1 MRGSPILRALIAFLI
16 LLGLGFP
23 LHRLL
28 QASAEPVP
36 AAMSAPPEKAAATA
50 KVQLQVNFTTPP
62 GEFRVFSLGKPV
74 WKETKPAEQIEREL
88 TLAFPKEGI
97 ELQVE
102 ADWPPGTRGAAQLR
116 LTDPSGLEHVKY
128 LFGEGSASDVLVF
141 P

>member
-1 MRGSPILRALIAFLI
+1 MRGSPILRALIAFFI

-28 QASAEPVP
+28 QASAEPAPVL
-36 AAMSAPPEKAAATA
+36 AAEPPEKAGSMTR
-50 KVQLQVNFTTPP
+50 VQLQVNFTTPP
-62 GEFRVFSLGKPV
+62 GEFRVLSLGKVV
-74 WKETKPAEQIEREL
+74 WKEAKPAGQIAREL

-102 ADWPPGTRGAAQLR
+102 ADWAAGTRGAAQVR
-116 LTDPSGLEHVKY
+116 LTDPEGLELVKY
-128 LFGEGSASDVLVF
+128 LFGEGAASEVLAF

>member
-16 LLGLGFP
+16 LLALGFP

-28 QASAEPVP
+28 RASAGAGPAVTETPREKAP
-36 AAMSAPPEKAAATA
+36 AAA
-50 KVQLQVNFTTPP
+50 KVQLQVNFTTAPA
-62 GEFRVFSLGKPV
+62 EFRVRSLGKEV
-74 WKETKPAEQIEREL
+74 WKESKPAEQIERSL

-102 ADWPPGTRGAAQLR
+102 ADWPAGTRGAAQVR
-116 LTDPSGLEHVKY
+116 LSDPQGLEHVKY
-128 LFGEGSASDVLVF
+128 LFGEGSASDVLSF

>member
-1 MRGSPILRALIAFLI
+1 MRGSPLLRALIAFLI

-28 QASAEPVP
+28 QASAVTAPV
-36 AAMSAPPEKAAATA
+36 ATEAPREKAAAAA
-50 KVQLQVNFTTPP
+50 KVQLQVNFTTAPT
-62 GEFRVFSLGKPV
+62 EFRLLSLGKLV
-74 WKETKPAEQIEREL
+74 WKEAKPAEQIEHEL

-102 ADWPPGTRGAAQLR
+102 ADWPAGVRGAAQVR
-116 LTDPSGLEHVKY
+116 LTDPEGLEHVKY
-128 LFGEGSASDVLVF
+128 LFGEGTASEVLAF